1 VRRVVVSGIMFA
13 ALAVGLGLLFAPY
26 VYTEVMEHLVLH
38 GLPIAPDPQARD
50 GALPGSALGKVV
62 DARWRVQT
70 IAPGTYALGEP
81 QDNPDNYEYL
91 LVGEKRAL
99 LIDAGSTGRDVHPVL
114 ETLTKLPVTVLP
126 THLHFDH
133 SNGLRNFSSLALMDL
148 PETRSRVEKDGRVL
162 LSRYEYLGWYLPQP
176 LGPFRVTEWV
186 KPDGWIDLGGRRVQV
201 LWTPGHSATST
212 SVWEPEKKL
221 LFDGDLMY
229 PGSLY
234 VFQPDSSLSSYKA
247 TTDRLLGMLPEGT
260 TIYGGHCCRNDAVA
274 GAPWQALGDLRDLRD
289 AVNGIRDGKVKGRG
303 FVVTRFPVNER
314 MTMISVYPFGNR

>member
-162 LSRYEYLGWYLPQP
+162 LSRYE
-176 LGPFRVTEWV
+176 
-186 KPDGWIDLGGRRVQV
+186 
-201 LWTPGHSATST
+201 
-212 SVWEPEKKL
+212 
-221 LFDGDLMY
+221 
-229 PGSLY
+229 
-234 VFQPDSSLSSYKA
+234 
-247 TTDRLLGMLPEGT
+247 
-260 TIYGGHCCRNDAVA
+260 
-274 GAPWQALGDLRDLRD
+274 
-289 AVNGIRDGKVKGRG
+289 
-303 FVVTRFPVNER
+303 
-314 MTMISVYPFGNR
+314 